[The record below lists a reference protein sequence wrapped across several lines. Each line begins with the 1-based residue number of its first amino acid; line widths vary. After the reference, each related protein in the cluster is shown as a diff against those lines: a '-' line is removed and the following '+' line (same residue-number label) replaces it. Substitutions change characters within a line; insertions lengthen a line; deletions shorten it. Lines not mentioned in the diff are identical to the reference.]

1 MNMTRTTMKLLFS
14 IFLLLNSYVGI
25 TQTKSEIIG
34 KMKNGSGK
42 MVYLLHEERGKVV
55 AVDSA
60 KVNLFGAYKLTAEV
74 VLTDFYQLTTDR
86 KEGILL
92 LLKGKEKVKI
102 KSGASLK
109 EKNYQISGSKDSE
122 LIQEFL
128 SVKSNE
134 NVSKDSLKE
143 YASQFVEKN
152 ASSLAVFVALNE
164 TKDIKKALEQAE
176 KGIGET
182 YPNTM
187 FHNSLKTALA
197 SISRAKSTNNKAAVG
212 QLAPEVNMPNPD
224 GKIIPIE
231 SLRGKVVLIDF
242 WASWCGPCRRE
253 NPNVVKLYH
262 KYKDQGFEV
271 YSVSLDNNKEKWLQA
286 IEKDQLSWP
295 SHVSDLKGWGSAA
308 TSIYGFRGIPY
319 TVLVDRQGKI
329 IQTRLRGAALERKL
343 AEIFAE

>member
-1 MNMTRTTMKLLFS
+1 MNMTRTKMRLLFS

-25 TQTKSEIIG
+25 TQTKTEIIG
-34 KMKNGSGK
+34 KMKKGRGK
-42 MVYLLHEERGKVV
+42 MVYLLHEEKGKVI
-55 AVDSA
+55 AVDST
-60 KVNLFGAYKLTAEV
+60 KVNVFGSYKLSTEV
-74 VLTDFYQLTTDR
+74 VLSDFYQLTADK

-92 LLKGKEKVKI
+92 LLEGNEKVKI
-102 KSGASLK
+102 KSGSSLK

-152 ASSLAVFVALNE
+152 ASSLAVFIALDE
-164 TKDIKKALEQAE
+164 AKDIKKALEQAE
-176 KGIGET
+176 KGIGKT
-182 YPNTM
+182 HPNTM
-187 FHNSLKTALA
+187 FHTSLMTALA
-197 SISRAKSTNNKAAVG
+197 SISPAKSTNNKATVG
-212 QLAPEVNMPNPD
+212 QHAPEVNMPNPD
-224 GKIIPIE
+224 GKIITIE

-253 NPNVVKLYH
+253 NPNVVKMYH

-271 YSVSLDNNKEKWLQA
+271 FSVSLDNNKGKWLQA

-295 SHVSDLKGWGSAA
+295 NHVSDLKGWGSVA
-308 TSIYGFRGIPY
+308 TTIYGFRGIPY
-319 TVLVDRQGKI
+319 TVLLDRQGKI
-329 IQTRLRGAALERKL
+329 IQTRLRGVALEKKL